1 MIVLA
6 AAMMMAA
13 PAAPQVPGAERHAYA
28 TCLTNFVHAKLN
40 DKMDGAKFKDA
51 AHAACSTQADA
62 FRAAWV
68 NYDVA
73 MRTKRSEAEE
83 NAASQIEDYL
93 QNATDTYTDTVSPA
107 PAHAQAAAASPGKPA
122 APASA
127 VTQASST
134 TPPKP

>member
-13 PAAPQVPGAERHAYA
+13 PAAAVPSPPGKERRDYGM
-28 TCLTNFVHAKLN
+28 CLSRFVHDKLTG
-40 DKMDGAKFKDA
+40 DKMDAAAFRTA
-51 AHAACSTQADA
+51 AHTACGTEEAA
-62 FRAAWV
+62 FRTSWV

-73 MRTKRSEAEE
+73 MHTKRADAEE

-93 QNATDTYTDTVSPA
+93 QNMTDSYVDDITPAKPKGADT
-107 PAHAQAAAASPGKPA
+107 ASPVKPA
-122 APASA
+122 SE
-127 VTQASST
+127 T